1 MAVTN
6 EDEIQEQGHA
16 LGVTMATVAMHPHV
30 ICAKIWLPQGYFLI
44 KSEKLHRGLIWEF
57 SNYIPV
63 AQIGVLTR

>member
-30 ICAKIWLPQGYFLI
+30 ICAKI
-44 KSEKLHRGLIWEF
+44 
-57 SNYIPV
+57 
-63 AQIGVLTR
+63 